1 MIDITCKIK
10 VIAYADD
17 KALPEIL
24 VLDSPNYSIIPPE
37 VLDPLR
43 LINGRVYSFRF
54 REDATVKTFMNK
66 VKHEMHEISPDY
78 NYWDHYLSWSIL
90 AQERYYLIDPEQNFP
105 YLLRKYFGYS
115 DKDNIEL
122 LLIVSANAGEI
133 CRIDGLQY
141 YMHSRERGRHNL
153 PHVHVNT
160 TDHNQDVV
168 ISIADGAVLEGAL
181 QRKLLKKAQKLILD
195 NQKYFYECWNAYT
208 DGIRVDI
215 NNHFN
220 VIGY

>member
-17 KALPEIL
+17 KTIPEIL
-24 VLDSPNYSIIPPE
+24 VLGSPNYSIIPPE

-43 LINGRVYSFRF
+43 LINGRVYKFRF
-54 REDATVKTFMNK
+54 REDATVKSFMDK

-78 NYWDHYLSWSIL
+78 NYWDRFLSWAIA
-90 AQERYYLIDPEQNFP
+90 AQERYYLIDIDQNFP
-105 YLLRKYFGYS
+105 YLLRKYFLSS
-115 DKDNIEL
+115 DNDSIEL
-122 LLIVSANAGEI
+122 QLIISANAGEI
-133 CRIDGLQY
+133 CKIDGLQY
-141 YMHSRERGRHNL
+141 YMHSRERGHHNL

-160 TDHNQDVV
+160 TDHDQDAV
-168 ISIADGAVLEGAL
+168 ISIVDGAVLEGKL

-195 NQKYFYECWNAYT
+195 NQQYFYECWNAYT

-215 NNHFN
+215 NNHFSL
-220 VIGY
+220 IGY